1 MCVPWASPTPRHS
14 LLPSIP
20 PRSSAPARPAHLH
33 HTCPTHHPAPIPLP
47 PSHPVVEFECVNRL
61 LLRHVVDVGV
71 QDRGQVEE
79 VREALGKGLGVE
91 RPAHHT
97 SHIINIRLHTYG
109 PDALAL
115 GANAICRGGT
125 ACAELPAQCSHYMY
139 RTWEG
144 GKHGGW
150 GVRLLRSGWPG
161 ACDGTERS
169 AAISIMQS
177 DNNICTTSTCSHTFA
192 AQPVSCQSGMQPVP
206 PGGRVC
212 PPIPVGGM
220 QTDRVP

>member
-79 VREALGKGLGVE
+79 VREALGEGLGVE

-97 SHIINIRLHTYG
+97 SHTSPITNIILHTYG

-125 ACAELPAQCSHYMY
+125 ACAELPAHTTCTEHGRAVSM
-139 RTWEG
+139 G
-144 GKHGGW
+144 GGGSDSV
-150 GVRLLRSGWPG
+150 GSGWPR

-169 AAISIMQS
+169 AAISKMLS
-177 DNNICTTSTCSHTFA
+177 NNICTTNACHTFT
-192 AQPVSCQSGMQPVP
+192 AQPVSC
-206 PGGRVC
+206 
-212 PPIPVGGM
+212 
-220 QTDRVP
+220 